1 MLHIL
6 LLLDVL
12 QPAVI
17 LSLAFQ
23 TKEAD
28 VVKVSRSL
36 KQTSSTLQRVRDKD
50 VQNLPYVKDFIKKV
64 SEQTYQGITIRDYER
79 QLEGLHVQKQ
89 EYVDLIQNAID
100 TRLGGS
106 DSDTIHKSAV
116 ILDTENW
123 KDSLDFGEEA
133 LEFLWNKFEQ
143 PLIKAGV
150 QCPFLQILYQWN
162 SLVSYTVTQME
173 PRGIDYR
180 KTWRILLNSPKK
192 NEWKDFLTL
201 VPILFI
207 MPVSNAV
214 TEGVFTGFRR
224 IFTDYRGSLGAQR
237 LSNLMKISSDGPPL
251 KDFDPGKAVE
261 QWNKKKRRP
270 NQKPRKEYRQRG
282 EKRKRTKWLEELE
295 AAEEPE
301 DNKDDE
307 DYESDID
314 HVMDDSDDG
323 GFNDNNNEDSI

>member
-1 MLHIL
+1 M
-6 LLLDVL
+6 
-12 QPAVI
+12 
-17 LSLAFQ
+17 
-23 TKEAD
+23 
-28 VVKVSRSL
+28 
-36 KQTSSTLQRVRDKD
+36 
-50 VQNLPYVKDFIKKV
+50 
-64 SEQTYQGITIRDYER
+64 
-79 QLEGLHVQKQ
+79 HVQKQ

-150 QCPFLQILYQWN
+150 QCPFPQILYQWN
-162 SLVSYTVTQME
+162 SLVSYTVTHME

-180 KTWRILLNSPKK
+180 RTWRILLNSPKK
-192 NEWKDFLTL
+192 NEWKDFFTL

-224 IFTDYRGSLGAQR
+224 IFIL
-237 LSNLMKISSDGPPL
+237 NV
-251 KDFDPGKAVE
+251 F
-261 QWNKKKRRP
+261 
-270 NQKPRKEYRQRG
+270 
-282 EKRKRTKWLEELE
+282 
-295 AAEEPE
+295 
-301 DNKDDE
+301 
-307 DYESDID
+307 
-314 HVMDDSDDG
+314 
-323 GFNDNNNEDSI
+323 